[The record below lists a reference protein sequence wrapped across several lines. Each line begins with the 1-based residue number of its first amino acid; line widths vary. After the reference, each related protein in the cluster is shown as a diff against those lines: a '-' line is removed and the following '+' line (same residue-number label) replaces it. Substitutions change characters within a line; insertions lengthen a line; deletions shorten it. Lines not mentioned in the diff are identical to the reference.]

1 MSEINTPSNTSK
13 YLPLKLSKKDFN
25 QYKEKL
31 EKFLS
36 IKKVEYKNLF
46 ESFDI
51 LKQKKFHLSFLL
63 FSYYNSWV
71 FPYISYNK
79 ITRGNIFSSTFEISF
94 IFKKL
99 SKNMNCPFDEKLFI
113 LWYFYIYYNF
123 FIKEKKDKPKALIN
137 QMRYLLL
144 ETGKIVINLF
154 EKKYLSINSVV
165 NILDVNLLCLEY
177 FIESPEFINLQ
188 KKFQKTTKLIFFLNF
203 FHLLK
208 EISVLTLKQKEGFDS
223 ILAYLEKICLNS
235 ELKDEINIT
244 MLFNNNILQNFMES
258 LLENINV
265 FELKQIVP
273 NYKEKLIDF
282 YSHFL
287 FNKYKA
293 SNLFNFLVDILR
305 NSFEHLYNFKQ
316 NKNLII
322 KKK

>member
-1 MSEINTPSNTSK
+1 MSEIKNPPNPSN
-13 YLPLKLSKKDFN
+13 YLPLKLSKKDFL

-36 IKKVEYKNLF
+36 IRREEFKNLF

-99 SKNMNCPFDEKLFI
+99 SKDMNCPFDEKLFI

-144 ETGKIVINLF
+144 ETGKIVINLL
-154 EKKYLSINSVV
+154 EKKYLSIESVI
-165 NILDVNLLCLEY
+165 NILDVNLLCLEF
-177 FIESPEFINLQ
+177 FIDNPEFTNLQ
-188 KKFQKTTKLIFFLNF
+188 KKYQKTSKLIFFLNF

-208 EISVLTLKQKEGFDS
+208 EVSVLTLKQNKGFDL
-223 ILAYLEKICLNS
+223 IL
-235 ELKDEINIT
+235 
-244 MLFNNNILQNFMES
+244 
-258 LLENINV
+258 
-265 FELKQIVP
+265 
-273 NYKEKLIDF
+273 NYVI
-282 YSHFL
+282 
-287 FNKYKA
+287 
-293 SNLFNFLVDILR
+293 
-305 NSFEHLYNFKQ
+305 
-316 NKNLII
+316 
-322 KKK
+322 

>member
-1 MSEINTPSNTSK
+1 MSEIKNPPNPSN
-13 YLPLKLSKKDFN
+13 YLPLKLSKKDFL

-36 IKKVEYKNLF
+36 IRREEYKNLF

-99 SKNMNCPFDEKLFI
+99 SKDMNCPFDEKLFI

-123 FIKEKKDKPKALIN
+123 FIKEKKNKPNALIN

-154 EKKYLSINSVV
+154 KKKYL
-165 NILDVNLLCLEY
+165 
-177 FIESPEFINLQ
+177 
-188 KKFQKTTKLIFFLNF
+188 
-203 FHLLK
+203 
-208 EISVLTLKQKEGFDS
+208 
-223 ILAYLEKICLNS
+223 
-235 ELKDEINIT
+235 
-244 MLFNNNILQNFMES
+244 
-258 LLENINV
+258 
-265 FELKQIVP
+265 
-273 NYKEKLIDF
+273 
-282 YSHFL
+282 
-287 FNKYKA
+287 
-293 SNLFNFLVDILR
+293 
-305 NSFEHLYNFKQ
+305 
-316 NKNLII
+316 
-322 KKK
+322 